1 MLHTILVIL
10 AVLAVAAL
18 AVVLLQRAGKIK
30 DRDNDLIPD
39 VVEDTYEDVK
49 EFTDEV
55 IEDVKETIE
64 EVKAT
69 AEEIKRRAKNVKAEF
84 ADVLEEAQEVV
95 DAFKG
100 KVTKSKLRTLTKK
113 QLQNHA
119 QEKFG
124 VEMEGKL
131 SKSNMINQVYS
142 LHHKK

>member
-10 AVLAVAAL
+10 AVIAIAAL

-39 VVEDTYEDVK
+39 AVEDTYEDVK
-49 EFTDEV
+49 QFTDEA

-69 AEEIKRRAKNVKAEF
+69 AKEIKRRAKNVKAEI

-100 KVTKSKLRTLTKK
+100 KVTKSKLRKLTKK
-113 QLQNHA
+113 QLQQHS
-119 QEKFG
+119 QKKFG
-124 VEMEGKL
+124 VEMEDKL
-131 SKSNMINQVYS
+131 NKSNMINQVYS